1 MVYFNSVAV
10 SANVAPGCSQE
21 TVGNLSWAKPE
32 ITQEFLMIALLVALF
47 VIALVVTFIGLLL
60 SSRTTQ
66 SPPRYVSDATRGT
79 GMRQAYGARNVR
91 LRRPMAVYE
100 EPRATGWANIIALLN
115 VRTLF
120 AAGAKKQTPWLGILF
135 VLMTLFIICC
145 VSLRTLFPNAGVIAY
160 ASWLGTSQTSAAL
173 TAPTINTATQ
183 LLATSSGAA
192 KALVRIGQL
201 DSDQYASTSEYDT
214 WAYSTCSAASM
225 TEVINA
231 YGHHYRLTDILA
243 VESRLGEITPSDG
256 LLEPTGIAHT
266 VAKFGFKTITLTNDS
281 LDNLIAIANR
291 GWPVIVS
298 FPPDHWTGGHIL
310 VLRGGNS
317 STVDLADSSKLNM
330 TVMPRSTFTY
340 YWEGFAVVPIP
351 AKL

>member
-1 MVYFNSVAV
+1 
-10 SANVAPGCSQE
+10 
-21 TVGNLSWAKPE
+21 
-32 ITQEFLMIALLVALF
+32 MIALLVVLF
-47 VIALVVTFIGLLL
+47 VIALVITFVGLLL
-60 SSRTTQ
+60 SSRTMQ
-66 SPPRYVSDATRGT
+66 SPPPRDVSYATRST
-79 GMRQAYGARNVR
+79 GGRRVYGARNVR
-91 LRRPMAVYE
+91 LQRPMAVYE
-100 EPRATGWANIIALLN
+100 EPRVTGWASIVALLN
-115 VRTLF
+115 VRVLF

-135 VLMTLFIICC
+135 ILVTLFVICC
-145 VSLRTLFPNAGVIAY
+145 ISLRTLFPNAGVVAY
-160 ASWLGTSQTSAAL
+160 VSWLGTSQTSQVPVAAA
-173 TAPTINTATQ
+173 APAINSAAE
-183 LLATSSGAA
+183 LLATPSGAA
-192 KALVRIGQL
+192 NALVRIGQL
-201 DSDQYASTSEYDT
+201 NQDQYASTSEYNT

-243 VESRLGEITPSDG
+243 VESRIGEITPSEG

-281 LDNLIAIANR
+281 LNNLIAIANR

-317 STVDLADSSKLNM
+317 NSVDLADSSKLNM

-340 YWEGFAVVPIP
+340 YWEGFAVVPLP
-351 AKL
+351 DKF